1 MKNLFVCTA
10 FLFAFFWAN
19 SGSAQSLQFSRVVL
33 VTNLQTVPA
42 GKIWKVESAMVT
54 ATMGINTTTSAY
66 QSHTAALRVDG
77 QTINIRHTFGNSSG
91 VHSQNL
97 SRLPMWLPSG
107 TTLEPSTNIGKI
119 SIIEFT
125 VVP

>member
-1 MKNLFVCTA
+1 MKNLVACTA

-19 SGSAQSLQFSRVVL
+19 AGLAQSLQFSRVVL

-42 GKIWKVESAMVT
+42 GKIWKVESAMLT
-54 ATMGINTTTSAY
+54 GNLGINTGTTSY
-66 QSHTAALRVDG
+66 QTQSAIIRVDG
-77 QTINIRHTFGNSSG
+77 QNINLLHTFGNSYG
-91 VHSQNL
+91 VQFQEL

>member
-1 MKNLFVCTA
+1 MKNLVVCTI

-19 SGSAQSLQFSRVVL
+19 TGSAQSLQFSRVML

-42 GKIWKVESAMVT
+42 GKVWKVESAMLT
-54 ATMGINTTTSAY
+54 GNLGINTGTTSY
-66 QSHTAALRVDG
+66 QTQSAIIRVDG
-77 QTINIRHTFGNSSG
+77 QNINLMHTFGNSYG
-91 VHSQNL
+91 VQFQEL
-97 SRLPMWLPSG
+97 TRLPMWLPAG

>member
-1 MKNLFVCTA
+1 MKNLVACTA

-19 SGSAQSLQFSRVVL
+19 AGLAQSLQFSRVVL

-42 GKIWKVESAMVT
+42 GKIWKVESAMLT
-54 ATMGINTTTSAY
+54 GNLGINTGTTSY
-66 QSHTAALRVDG
+66 QAQSAIIRVDG
-77 QTINIRHTFGNSSG
+77 QNINLMHTFGNSYG
-91 VHSQNL
+91 VQFQEL